1 MRGIGRC
8 RGARATLTL
17 ALTMT
22 FALGAPVLARAANPE
37 PSVHPACD
45 LFVPSVCLLPFPND
59 LFTVKADTATGRRL
73 DLQLTAMPRNIALKP
88 IDPTDMNRADGFS
101 PGTPIVVRIPGLD
114 TKQAFAATGAVPIT
128 DVARSFDPDQPIVV
142 INAQTL
148 KRQLIWAEIDAN
160 PTDPAQRTLIIRPA
174 KNFPEGARMI
184 VALRQMRR
192 ADGSIIQPNPDFKAV
207 RDGLPSDK
215 ANVNGRRAHI
225 EALFATL
232 AKAGIARDD
241 LYLAWDFTVASA
253 DSIAGRMLHIR
264 DDAFAQ
270 LGDTNLADVHVAGK
284 APTAIVYPDT
294 PDSQDTLCLPEV
306 DVCVPDGIQNFS
318 ACGSDGC
325 QEGESDVIVR
335 RVEGRVLVPC
345 YLSTPG
351 CVEGGSFVFG
361 LDGKPVQIPGNT
373 MPAHFV
379 CNIPRAILT
388 QGPGRPT
395 LYGHGLLGNATEVN
409 SGSRMALGSE
419 QDLTM
424 CATDWSGMSSE
435 DLPNAV
441 SILADLSRFNT
452 LADRTVQGMLNF
464 LYLGRA
470 LIHPDGLAADPA
482 FTVDGH
488 RAINTSRLYYD
499 GGSQGGIMGG
509 SLTAVAPDF
518 TRAALGVPGMN
529 YSTLLQRSVDFDT
542 YAQVMY
548 QAYPKE
554 IERQL
559 ILALVQLLWDR
570 GEADGY
576 AHHMTTN
583 PYPNTPTHQVIL
595 DMAYGDHQVTNWA
608 TIVEARTIGAK
619 LREPALD
626 PDRIVEVQPFY
637 GIPRITSWPASGSLF
652 EVWDVGP
659 LRTVGGQVKGTPP
672 PPIDNVPN
680 RAGVDPHGPDASEQV
695 SARAQI
701 GAFLQP
707 NAISK
712 LIEVC
717 GDHPCYLDGWQGPG
731 SGT

>member
-1 MRGIGRC
+1 V
-8 RGARATLTL
+8 AAALTAASL
-17 ALTMT
+17 AL
-22 FALGAPVLARAANPE
+22 AAPAASLAANPE
-37 PSVHPACD
+37 PTVHPPCD

-59 LFTVKADTATGRRL
+59 LFTVEDSSKATGRRVN
-73 DLQLTAMPRNIALKP
+73 LQLIAMPRNVAGRP

-101 PGTPIVVRIPGLD
+101 PGTPIVVRVPGLD
-114 TKQAFAATGAVPIT
+114 NKEAFARTGAVPLT
-128 DVARSFDPDQPIVV
+128 DVARSFDADQPIVV
-142 INAQTL
+142 IDAQTL
-148 KRQLIWAEIDAN
+148 QRQLIWAEIDMN
-160 PTDPAQRTLIIRPA
+160 PSDPAQRTLIIRPA
-174 KNFPEGARMI
+174 KNFAEGHRFI
-184 VALRQMRR
+184 VALRRLRR

-207 RDGLPSDK
+207 RDGLASSK
-215 ANVNGRRAHI
+215 KNVNGRRAHI
-225 EALFATL
+225 EALFGRL
-232 AKAGIARDD
+232 AQAGIARSD

-253 DSIAGRMLHIR
+253 RSIAGRMLHIR
-264 DDAFAQ
+264 DDAFRQ
-270 LGDTNLADVHVAGK
+270 LGDTNLADLHVAGK
-284 APTAIVYPDT
+284 APTAIVYPNT
-294 PDSQDTLCLPEV
+294 PDTHDTLCVPEV
-306 DVCVPDGIQNFS
+306 DICVPDGIQNF
-318 ACGSDGC
+318 APCGNDGC
-325 QEGESDVIVR
+325 QEGESDLIVR
-335 RVEGRVLVPC
+335 RVAGRVLVPC
-345 YLSTPG
+345 YLSTPN
-351 CVEGGSFVFG
+351 CAEGGSFIFG
-361 LDGKPVQIPGNT
+361 LDGNPIQIPGN
-373 MPAHFV
+373 MMAAQFV

-388 QGPGRPT
+388 HGPGRPT

-409 SGSRMALGSE
+409 SGSRMALGNE

-435 DLPNAV
+435 DLPNDVA
-441 SILADLSRFNT
+441 ILADVSRFNT

-470 LIHPDGLAADPA
+470 LIHPDGLAATTA
-482 FTVDGH
+482 FTVNGY
-488 RAINTSRLYYD
+488 RAIDTSHLYYD

-548 QAYPKE
+548 RAYPKE

-559 ILALVQLLWDR
+559 ILGLIQMLWDR

-576 AHHMTTN
+576 AHHMTTD
-583 PYPNTPTHQVIL
+583 PYPNTPAHQVIL

-608 TIVEARTIGAK
+608 TEVEARTIGAR
-619 LREPALD
+619 LRVPDLD
-626 PDRIVEVQPFY
+626 ADRVQEVQPFY
-637 GIPRITSWPASGSLF
+637 GIPRITSWPATGSLF

-659 LRTVGGQVKGTPP
+659 LRTVGGRVKGTPP

-680 RAGVDPHGPDASEQV
+680 RLGVDPHGPDASEQV

-707 NAISK
+707 NAISQ
-712 LIEVC
+712 LIDVC
-717 GDHPCYLDGWQGPG
+717 GPHPCYLDGWQGPG